1 MEPFLVGRVEPGHP
15 AAEVAV
21 VQVDVVAVPEP
32 PTALR
37 RVKEKDESNFSEPR
51 ERRMS
56 PTGAK

>member
-21 VQVDVVAVPEP
+21 VQVDVVAMPEP

-51 ERRMS
+51 
-56 PTGAK
+56 